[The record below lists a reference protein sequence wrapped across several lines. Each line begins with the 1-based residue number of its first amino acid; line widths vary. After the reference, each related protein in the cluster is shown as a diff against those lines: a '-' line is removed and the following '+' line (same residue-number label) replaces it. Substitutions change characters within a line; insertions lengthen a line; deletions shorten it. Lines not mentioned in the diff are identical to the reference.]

1 VAFFPVLSNTALGLK
16 SSDHN
21 LRDLMTIYRASRWQ
35 RLRFLQLPSSLPY
48 FLGGLR
54 IAGGLSL
61 IGAVVAEFT
70 MGSGGQAAG
79 LAFRILESSYR
90 LNVPRMFAALLLVIL
105 TGVAIYLVLSW
116 LTWFLLHKW
125 HESAVSRE

>member
-1 VAFFPVLSNTALGLK
+1 
-16 SSDHN
+16 
-21 LRDLMTIYRASRWQ
+21 
-35 RLRFLQLPSSLPY
+35 
-48 FLGGLR
+48 
-54 IAGGLSL
+54 
-61 IGAVVAEFT
+61 

-116 LTWFLLHKW
+116 VSWLLLHKW

>member
-1 VAFFPVLSNTALGLK
+1 
-16 SSDHN
+16 
-21 LRDLMTIYRASRWQ
+21 
-35 RLRFLQLPSSLPY
+35 
-48 FLGGLR
+48 
-54 IAGGLSL
+54 
-61 IGAVVAEFT
+61 
-70 MGSGGQAAG
+70 

-116 LTWFLLHKW
+116 VSWFLLHKW